1 MNQAGLFD
9 DDPQTNFLDKVESQ
23 PRKGEYEL
31 PADARIDACKSCQ
44 AQIVWTY
51 RPNGRAMPLSLA
63 TVQTRGGKKYCLTHF
78 SDCPESKEWSTKK
91 ARPS

>member
-1 MNQAGLFD
+1 MADEKQS
-9 DDPQTNFLDKVESQ
+9 NFFSAVESA
-23 PRKGEYEL
+23 PRRGEYEL
-31 PADARIDACKSCQ
+31 PVDTRIETCKSCG

-78 SDCPESKEWSTKK
+78 ADCPDSKEWSQQK
-91 ARPS
+91 ARSS